1 MLYKKWFFWCEC
13 NRCRDRSE
21 CGSYLGG
28 LMCPMKRCGGTLLA
42 DNPLDRE
49 SDYSC
54 LSCNHRLEFKQAEMI
69 LSKAE
74 KDIRTPNNKFNLI
87 EHMENFLD
95 MQSKLLHPFNYIMV
109 TVKLKLGCMYGN
121 CPPYSAETLPR
132 PLMERKLQVCLDV
145 MDALDHIDPGYSK
158 WRGKIETELSMA
170 RLIITKHTMDRP
182 PASYYE
188 KALVE
193 KQFIK
198 MYKKIYGSVL
208 FT

>member
-1 MLYKKWFFWCEC
+1 
-13 NRCRDRSE
+13 
-21 CGSYLGG
+21 
-28 LMCPMKRCGGTLLA
+28 MCPMKRCGGTLLA

-109 TVKLKLGCMYGN
+109 TVWKLPTIFCRDSPTSSHGKKNASVLGCDG
-121 CPPYSAETLPR
+121 CS
-132 PLMERKLQVCLDV
+132 
-145 MDALDHIDPGYSK
+145 
-158 WRGKIETELSMA
+158 
-170 RLIITKHTMDRP
+170 
-182 PASYYE
+182 
-188 KALVE
+188 
-193 KQFIK
+193 
-198 MYKKIYGSVL
+198 
-208 FT
+208 